1 MYSLMRIHKN
11 EYEIN
16 KDKQKNIEHIGSGN
30 MIFVFNLSNFFKAL
44 AGLNINF
51 YFETPKF

>member
-1 MYSLMRIHKN
+1 MRIHKN

-30 MIFVFNLSNFFKAL
+30 MKLYFNFANFFNAI
-44 AGLNINF
+44 AGLSACF
-51 YFETPKF
+51 YFEGPKF